1 MKDLHQKQSVQRLTA
16 AIIAFFVLAGLSAL
30 VVYIVDPTVYAN
42 VLMIQSTTV
51 GRYPLP
57 ATLFLMALLIFIT
70 VLIVGV
76 LRHWRWL
83 FWLLLLANSFSIL
96 EVPATILQLNGV
108 ITNPYP
114 TWYSLYRMS
123 IAVIQVGI
131 AIWMIRIYYQYGVWG
146 MGKKKHEVFQ
156 RQPPDTRGIHSS
168 RLRH

>member
-1 MKDLHQKQSVQRLTA
+1 MNDLHQKLAVQRLSA
-16 AIIAFFVLAGLSAL
+16 VIIAFFVLAALSAL
-30 VVYIVDPTVYAN
+30 AVYIADPIIYTK
-42 VLMIQSTTV
+42 VLMLESTTAD
-51 GRYPLP
+51 RYPLA
-57 ATLFLMALLIFIT
+57 ATLFLIALLILIT

-108 ITNPYP
+108 IPNPFP

-131 AIWMIRIYYQYGVWG
+131 AIWMIRILYKYGVWG
-146 MGKKKHEVFQ
+146 MGKKKQEAL
-156 RQPPDTRGIHSS
+156 RG
-168 RLRH
+168 